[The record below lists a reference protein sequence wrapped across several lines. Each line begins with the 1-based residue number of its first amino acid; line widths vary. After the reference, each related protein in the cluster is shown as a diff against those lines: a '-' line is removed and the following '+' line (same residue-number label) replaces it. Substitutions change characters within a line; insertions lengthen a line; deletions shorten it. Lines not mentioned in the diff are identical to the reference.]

1 MKISLCSVV
10 WFFSLAVSPCSP
22 ERALSLSVSSS
33 CCVCLVLYFAAV
45 VDVGMMGALAGASSS
60 TVWLTEE
67 SEHASAR
74 LHLYTAAPGEW
85 IDAKAQL
92 LLRAHFSFCQLPLLL
107 GTCSAVCIHH
117 RPSSPTSVHRS
128 ASMMRRRRRP
138 GAAVPLITSV
148 AVL

>member
-1 MKISLCSVV
+1 MKISLCGVV

-33 CCVCLVLYFAAV
+33 RCVCLVLYFAAV

-92 LLRAHFSFCQLPLLL
+92 LLRAHLL

-117 RPSSPTSVHRS
+117 RPSSPTPVHRS